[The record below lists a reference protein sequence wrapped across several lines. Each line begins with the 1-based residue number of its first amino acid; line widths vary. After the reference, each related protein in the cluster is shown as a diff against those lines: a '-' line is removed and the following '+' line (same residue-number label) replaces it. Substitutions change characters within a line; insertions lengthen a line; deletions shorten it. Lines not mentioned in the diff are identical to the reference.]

1 MKETNGQS
9 LDYIVPVGAAET
21 TFVKNYDA
29 VLSGTETLHVHLHPS
44 DLITKLV
51 LLVEQTVFLSFE

>member
-21 TFVKNYDA
+21 TLVKNYDA
-29 VLSGTETLHVHLHPS
+29 VSVGQKHYMCVYTPVT
-44 DLITKLV
+44 
-51 LLVEQTVFLSFE
+51 

>member
-29 VLSGTETLHVHLHPS
+29 VLARQKHYMCICTPVT
-44 DLITKLV
+44 
-51 LLVEQTVFLSFE
+51 